1 MIKTVSEA
9 DAGMEIFNQF
19 VFADSLTESEKVDM
33 IQSAMELGRD
43 YAKQI
48 EREYGKRRAKE
59 FLKALGIEIV
69 PENDRQG
76 ANRDYVKF
84 AEYYAKSSQVRLN
97 MAAIEKLSGKIRPEL
112 AEDIILCHEL
122 YHYFETSRWGLT
134 SARFVRTVKMFGMI
148 PVKRKMFPAA
158 EIAAN
163 SFTRA
168 YLGLDFH
175 PQVIEALY
183 FEEG

>member
-19 VFADSLTESEKVDM
+19 VFADSLTENEKVDM

-48 EREYGKRRAKE
+48 EKEYGKQRPKE

-76 ANRDYVKF
+76 TNWDYVKF
-84 AEYYAKSSQVRLN
+84 AEYYAKSGQIRLN
-97 MAAIEKLSGKIRPEL
+97 TAAIEKISGKIRPEL

-122 YHYFETSRWGLT
+122 YFETTRWGLT
-134 SARFVRTVKMFGMI
+134 SERFVRIVKMFGMI
-148 PVKRKMFPAA
+148 PVKRKMLPAA